1 MTDEGKAAV
10 SRRGLPFVER
20 AEVLF
25 RSGCNCSQA
34 VFVAFADALGMDEET
49 ALRVSS
55 GFGGGLARQREV
67 CGAVAG
73 ATMVLGMRHGPDKA
87 KVYAAV
93 QAFCEKYRAA
103 CGSIICR
110 ELLEGTGATSGGA
123 PDPRT
128 PDYYRKRPCVELV
141 KLAVRFLT
149 EE

>member
-1 MTDEGKAAV
+1 MTGNGKAAV
-10 SRRGLPFVER
+10 FRRGLSAAER
-20 AEVLF
+20 AEALF

-34 VFVAFADALGMDEET
+34 VFAAFAEELGMDEET

-73 ATMVLGMRHGPDKA
+73 ATMALGMRHGPDKA
-87 KVYAAV
+87 KVYAEV

-103 CGSIICR
+103 CGSIVCR
-110 ELLEGTGATSGGA
+110 ELLEGTGATTGGA

-128 PDYYRKRPCVELV
+128 AEYYRKRPCVELV
-141 KLAVRFLT
+141 KLAAQFLT